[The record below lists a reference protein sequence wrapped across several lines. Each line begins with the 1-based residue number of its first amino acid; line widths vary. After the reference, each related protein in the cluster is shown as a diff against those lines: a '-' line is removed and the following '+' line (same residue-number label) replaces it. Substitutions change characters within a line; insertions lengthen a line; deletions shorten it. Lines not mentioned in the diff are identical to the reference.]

1 MTPPYGGKAKQ
12 EGVKRPSD
20 ATLATQWRDNPL
32 RRKLIQSPFFSEII
46 YRIKIYIIQWQT
58 QQILKTITP
67 VLK

>member
-1 MTPPYGGKAKQ
+1 MLF
-12 EGVKRPSD
+12 V
-20 ATLATQWRDNPL
+20 LFDNLTSP
-32 RRKLIQSPFFSEII
+32 RKLIQSPFFSKII